1 VAHPSFFEGWDF
13 TRDNG
18 NVYQIVNN
26 TDNTRTQNFIYDSLN
41 RIQQAYSTGT
51 YWGETFGPTATNPGV
66 APSTS
71 GIDAWGNL
79 INRSGVVGKTYYE
92 SLSTSAGTNN
102 RLSGFGYDAAGNMT
116 SNSPSTYKYDAENRL
131 TTTSGYTYYYD
142 GDGNRVAKSNGS
154 TGTVYWR
161 GPTGDPILESSLT
174 GTNQEEYIFFNGSR
188 VARRDVATNF
198 VHYYFSDHLGSHG
211 VVVSPTGSG
220 LEQDIDYYP
229 FGGVMSDFSPNVA
242 QHYRFNG
249 KERDTESGL
258 DNFGARYDA
267 SSLGRFMT
275 PDWAAKPVTVP
286 YAKFGDPQS
295 LNLYSYVENGPVNRI
310 DADGHVEWAPYI
322 NFNSGYAINIGA
334 ATAEAAG
341 GGGGMAGVPYSETIE
356 TDSMQ
361 EAQNQT
367 VTVTVQQVKAANP
380 YGHSVIKVGDGDK
393 VGLVPNSDKD
403 AAKAVA
409 KEAASAAASKGAA
422 TPSSVPGHI
431 EKLAPNRVIE
441 GTATIQVTPDQA
453 RAMQKTINEAKAQQ
467 QEYDPGFH
475 NCANFVEQVLRSG
488 GINAPNDMT
497 PGGLV
502 EDLNQQS
509 KH

>member
-1 VAHPSFFEGWDF
+1 VAETQQQSQ
-13 TRDNG
+13 
-18 NVYQIVNN
+18 VYF
-26 TDNTRTQNFIYDSLN
+26 NFIYDSLN
-41 RIQQAYSTGT
+41 RIQQAYSTGI

-66 APSTS
+66 PPSTS

-102 RLSGFGYDAAGNMT
+102 RLAGFGYDAAGNMT

-142 GDGNRVAKSNGS
+142 GDGKRVAKSNGS

-161 GPTGDPILESSLT
+161 GPTGDPIFESSLT

-229 FGGVMSDFSPNVA
+229 FGGVLSDFSPNVA

-258 DNFGARYDA
+258 DNFGARYNA

-295 LNLYSYVENGPVNRI
+295 LNLYSYVENAPVNRI
-310 DADGHVEWAPYI
+310 DPDGHEDAG
-322 NFNSGYAINIGA
+322 S
-334 ATAEAAG
+334 G
-341 GGGGMAGVPYSETIE
+341 GGSASTGDTSGASGDQGTNGGDQRLTNSE
-356 TDSMQ
+356 Q
-361 EAQNQT
+361 AKAAQNQGSWW
-367 VTVTVQQVKAANP
+367 QR
-380 YGHSVIKVGDGDK
+380 
-393 VGLVPNSDKD
+393 LV
-403 AAKAVA
+403 
-409 KEAASAAASKGAA
+409 ASATAAYASAVK
-422 TPSSVPGHI
+422 TY
-431 EKLAPNRVIE
+431 ETYTKPNLE
-441 GTATIQVTPDQA
+441 TG
-453 RAMQKTINEAKAQQ
+453 KT
-467 QEYDPGFH
+467 YSG
-475 NCANFVEQVLRSG
+475 EQVALRP
-488 GINAPNDMT
+488 PNKMSQHVT
-497 PGGLV
+497 
-502 EDLNQQS
+502 EITI
-509 KH
+509 